1 MKHLYLLKTFLYIL
15 LSIFLFLLIQL
26 EIFDFLKRN
35 LNPFI
40 IISTF
45 FVMVF
50 WVLSTRSF
58 YKFSTLINEEKL
70 AREAD
75 RLHLEESQKL
85 IQTLRSQ
92 RHDFKNQLQVI
103 RIMAQF
109 QRNNEIVEYIQ
120 DCNNALDYSKEIPSK
135 IENPAI
141 SAMTIFF
148 ATQAKEHGVNFEVDT
163 DIDFATYNLSP
174 AKTTRILGNIIQN
187 AIESFHL
194 TTQKERNIQLTM
206 WEKDNTYHFIIW
218 NNGPPI
224 PKEVQRFIFLSGY
237 SMKNS
242 TGLGLAIVK
251 QLIDEMGGEIN
262 LKSNPEEGTEFRI
275 VIPKHNPEPHFNIVE
290 QPFPN
295 KTIKMEKI

>member
-1 MKHLYLLKTFLYIL
+1 MKHLYLLRTFLFIL

-26 EIFDFLKRN
+26 EIFDLLRRN

-50 WVLSTRSF
+50 WVLSTHSF

-75 RLHLEESQKL
+75 RVHLEESRKL

-103 RIMAQF
+103 RVMAQF
-109 QRNNEIVEYIQ
+109 QRNNEIVDYIQ
-120 DCNNALDYSKEIPSK
+120 DCNTALDFSNEIPSK

-148 ATQAKEHGVNFEVDT
+148 ATQAKENGINFEVDT
-163 DIDFATYNLSP
+163 DIDFATYYLSP

-187 AIESFHL
+187 AIESFR
-194 TTQKERNIQLTM
+194 TASQKDRNIQLIM
-206 WEKDNTYHFIIW
+206 WEKDDTYHFIIW

-224 PKEVQRFIFLSGY
+224 PTEIHQYIFLSGY
-237 SMKNS
+237 SLKKS

-251 QLIDEMGGEIN
+251 QLIDEMGGKIS
-262 LKSNPEEGTEFRI
+262 LKSNHEEGTEFRI
-275 VIPKHNPEPHFNIVE
+275 IIPKHIQGTHFNLVE
-290 QPFPN
+290 QPFSN
-295 KTIKMEKI
+295 KTIRPEKT